1 MATYKEI
8 FGKQIKFLSSDPA
21 NEATGQIWYNSTSGT
36 FKSVVTT
43 EAWSSSAPLGTA
55 RYLTSAFGSQTAA
68 VAAAGLS
75 GGTYLTNTEEYN
87 GVGWATGTSYPTGTS
102 GGGVAGT
109 STAGLVGGGN
119 TPPFTTAANEFDGS
133 SWTATGVLPTAADNI
148 GSCGHDTQTNV
159 IWALGRIP
167 SSGNAGTNTS
177 VTYNGASFSGGPTLN
192 TARMFGANM
201 GAGTGTAGLVF
212 GGFIDPSPNA
222 MTNTEEYNG
231 ASWTAGNVLNNPSGL
246 NTGFGIQT
254 NAVAQCNP
262 GTRVATE
269 RYDGTSWTN
278 LPNLSNTSGGYTASS
293 GSTGSAGFITSQL
306 DPGWNATEE
315 WNSTGSVITAAAW
328 ASGGSLGSARY
339 AMSGVGP
346 QTAALGAMGYSS
358 SGKPASWKYT
368 EEYNGTSWA
377 EQADMS
383 VARFSGGAFGT
394 QTAAVFAGGN
404 LDPGLSNAVEE
415 YNGASWT
422 AGTVLPAVRS
432 AAPGFGVETAGVI
445 CGGSLPTATDTS
457 LEYNGASWA
466 AGGTMPT
473 VGGGE
478 CTGSG
483 IITAGLFVLTE
494 PAPVM
499 GAAYEYDGTNWTVG
513 GVTIAGLPG
522 RGAATAGAQDAG
534 LIFGGGPA
542 TSTLTEGYDGTAWS
556 TRPSLATGRRRVAGA
571 GTSTAGLAFGG
582 RTPPTSA
589 GSTATEEFTGE
600 TSAVNYKTITTS

>member
-21 NEATGQIWYNSTSGT
+21 NEAEGQIWYNSTTGT
-36 FKSVVTT
+36 FRSALVT
-43 EAWSSSAPLGTA
+43 EAWSASTSLPEARASGGGCGTQTAGVQAGGLGGPPSSTSTSFEYNGAGWADGGALPAVRRNNSMFGT
-55 RYLTSAFGSQTAA
+55 QTAA
-68 VAAAGLS
+68 VS
-75 GGTYLTNTEEYN
+75 
-87 GVGWATGTSYPTGTS
+87 
-102 GGGVAGT
+102 AGT
-109 STAGLVGGGN
+109 L
-119 TPPFTTAANEFDGS
+119 PAA
-133 SWTATGVLPTAADNI
+133 
-148 GSCGHDTQTNV
+148 TNV
-159 IWALGRIP
+159 D
-167 SSGNAGTNTS
+167 T
-177 VTYNGASFSGGPTLN
+177 
-192 TARMFGANM
+192 
-201 GAGTGTAGLVF
+201 
-212 GGFIDPSPNA
+212 
-222 MTNTEEYNG
+222 YNG
-231 ASWTAGNVLNNPSGL
+231 ASWTAGTAYPAVVLDLGVAGTQTAGLAWGGDQDPGLLTTTNEYNGSWTAGGAIPVGTSASGCL
-246 NTGFGIQT
+246 GTQTAALSIGGLQGPAPPGSVNTCIEYNGASWAAATAYPIAVSSSGGAGTQTAGLGFAGYLVPGVTAVT
-254 NAVAQCNP
+254 NS
-262 GTRVATE
+262 
-269 RYDGTSWTN
+269 YDGTSWTASGA
-278 LPNLSNTSGGYTASS
+278 LVTARYMSTQGLGATNTAALAAGGNTPTRIA
-293 GSTGSAGFITSQL
+293 TVEEFNRSA
-306 DPGWNATEE
+306 N
-315 WNSTGSVITAAAW
+315 VITPAAW

-377 EQADMS
+377 EQSDMS

-513 GVTIAGLPG
+513 GATIAGLPG

-600 TSAVNYKTITTS
+600 TSTLNYETITTS